1 LARPRGP
8 LARFDAAADRAFD
21 RLRGRNWA
29 DRLFY
34 AASALGDHGILWLI
48 LAALRAARPDGG
60 TGRNRQAAVRA
71 AAGVG
76 IESAIVNLGVK
87 SLFRRVRPV
96 PPASHPLPFRHPRT
110 SSFPSGHATSAFC
123 AADLLGEDDPL
134 MPLYYGLAVLVATSR
149 IYVRIHHASD
159 VAAGA
164 VLGAA
169 MGRLGRK
176 LAPLGAPPVWR
187 RESGAAARRS

>member
-1 LARPRGP
+1 MARPRGP
-8 LARFDAAADRAFD
+8 VARFDASVDRAFD
-21 RLRGRNWA
+21 RLRGRTWA
-29 DRLFY
+29 DRVFY
-34 AASALGDHGILWLI
+34 AASALGDHGTLWLI
-48 LAALRAARPDGG
+48 LAGLRAVRGG
-60 TGRNRQAAVRA
+60 TGWNRQAAVRA

-76 IESAIVNLGVK
+76 IESAIVNLGIK

-96 PPASHPLPFRHPRT
+96 STSPHPRPFRQPRT
-110 SSFPSGHATSAFC
+110 SSFPSGHASSAFC
-123 AADLLGEDDPL
+123 AAELLGEDDAL
-134 MPLYYGLAVLVATSR
+134 RPLYYGLAVVVATSR

-176 LAPLGAPPVWR
+176 LAPLGAPPPWR
-187 RESGAAARRS
+187 RESPAGARRF

>member
-8 LARFDAAADRAFD
+8 VARFDASVDRAFD
-21 RLRGRNWA
+21 RLRGRTWA

-34 AASALGDHGILWLI
+34 AASAVGDHGTLWLI
-48 LAALRAARPDGG
+48 LAGLRAVRPDGG
-60 TGRNRQAAVRA
+60 TGRNRQAALRA
-71 AAGVG
+71 GAGVG
-76 IESAIVNLGVK
+76 IESAIVNLGIK

-96 PPASHPLPFRHPRT
+96 STAPHPRPFRQPRT

-123 AADLLGEDDPL
+123 AAELLGEDDAL
-134 MPLYYGLAVLVATSR
+134 RPLYYGLAVVVATSR

-159 VAAGA
+159 VAGGA
-164 VLGAA
+164 LLGAA

-176 LAPLGAPPVWR
+176 LAPLGSPPLWR
-187 RESGAAARRS
+187 RESPRGDGRS

>member
-1 LARPRGP
+1 MARPRGP
-8 LARFDAAADRAFD
+8 VARFDASVDAAFD
-21 RLRGRNWA
+21 RLRGRTWP

-48 LAALRAARPDGG
+48 LAGLRAAHSDGG

-76 IESAIVNLGVK
+76 IESVIVNLGIK

-96 PPASHPLPFRHPRT
+96 STTPHPHPFRQPRT

-123 AADLLGEDDPL
+123 AAELLGEDDAL
-134 MPLYYGLAVLVATSR
+134 RPLYYGLAVVVATSR

-176 LAPLGAPPVWR
+176 LAPLGAPPPWR
-187 RESGAAARRS
+187 RESPEGPRRS

>member
-1 LARPRGP
+1 MARPRGP
-8 LARFDAAADRAFD
+8 VARFDASVDRAFD
-21 RLRGRNWA
+21 RLRGRTWA
-29 DRLFY
+29 DRVFY
-34 AASALGDHGILWLI
+34 AASALGDHGTLWLI
-48 LAALRAARPDGG
+48 LAGLRAVRGG
-60 TGRNRQAAVRA
+60 TGWNRQAAVRA

-76 IESAIVNLGVK
+76 IESAIVNLGIK

-96 PPASHPLPFRHPRT
+96 STSPHPRPFRQPRT
-110 SSFPSGHATSAFC
+110 SSFPSGHASSAFC
-123 AADLLGEDDPL
+123 AAELLGEDDAL
-134 MPLYYGLAVLVATSR
+134 RPLYYGLAVVVATSR

-176 LAPLGAPPVWR
+176 LAPLGTPPPWR
-187 RESGAAARRS
+187 RESPAGARRF